1 MKVCILGADRLLAV
15 VPNRD
20 PRKTI
25 SLAML
30 SPDGKLA
37 ERTGSS
43 KRKSVYNKWN
53 AEDSLSGKCNNYFII
68 YEYRALVKKLFRTGV
83 LRIWLFRF
91 SFNCI
96 CLLGAAVEVCVALK
110 LDNCYVGQSAWKPLG
125 KECWKEQFHI
135 ELDKVHLKTCCLTQL
150 DQCSLG
156 IREFFRQSFSLPW

>member
-53 AEDSLSGKCNNYFII
+53 AEDSLSGKCNNYSII
-68 YEYRALVKKLFRTGV
+68 YEKGLGNKTVQDCDFEFLTH
-83 LRIWLFRF
+83 
-91 SFNCI
+91 SFF
-96 CLLGAAVEVCVALK
+96 L
-110 LDNCYVGQSAWKPLG
+110 
-125 KECWKEQFHI
+125 
-135 ELDKVHLKTCCLTQL
+135 
-150 DQCSLG
+150 
-156 IREFFRQSFSLPW
+156 